1 MTKPVE
7 INKDNMTIEE
17 ACAALDYT
25 PNADSWDKK
34 DDKAKW
40 QEITKKK
47 NERQVIAAKKVVNT
61 FASSDDAKS
70 LPPEVVT
77 AMLRLAPTRQARTGG
92 GGSKNP
98 FMDNMRA
105 LFPKKG
111 TSVSEI
117 DVFVATKMG
126 RGEMRAK
133 VRTNLKSASPEA
145 RMWIEFLPELEEW
158 TLLAVGAKQPKGWK
172 GQDIDAK
179 A

>member
-1 MTKPVE
+1 MTKATV
-7 INKDNMTIEE
+7 ISKDTMTIEE
-17 ACAALDYT
+17 ACIALEYT

-47 NERQVIAAKKVVNT
+47 NERQVKAAKTIVNT
-61 FASSDDAKS
+61 FASSDDAKA
-70 LPPEVVT
+70 LPPEVVE
-77 AMLRLAPTRQARTGG
+77 AMLRLAPTKSTRTGG
-92 GGSKNP
+92 GGTKNP

-111 TSVSEI
+111 TTVSEI

-133 VRTNLKSASPEA
+133 VRTNLKSAEPAS

-172 GQDIDAK
+172 GQAIEDK